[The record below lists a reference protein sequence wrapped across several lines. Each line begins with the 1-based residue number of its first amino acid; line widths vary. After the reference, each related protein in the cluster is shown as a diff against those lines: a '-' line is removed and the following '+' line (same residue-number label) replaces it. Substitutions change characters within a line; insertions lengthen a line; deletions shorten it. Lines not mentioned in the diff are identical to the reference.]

1 MKRKN
6 SLIDVISGMKYELQY
21 LGEEIANE
29 IRNYFIDFKQDSVVR
44 WATFSFLLSLFAV
57 ILKFIKYFG

>member
-1 MKRKN
+1 
-6 SLIDVISGMKYELQY
+6 MKYELQY